1 MIRIRRS
8 LRPREATQR
17 TWVSHLVMLKLGQ
30 RFKAEDNN
38 WRENDNYANNCYHP
52 RLRTTVGVLK
62 QQPYLSLKF
71 ILGKWT
77 LLFLYKTFIL
87 SVEKESLWKILHQK
101 TTGFRFACD
110 SFRAFHKTS
119 KTSKNWVFLCWFD
132 ERVGQVVMGG
142 TRWGNFWRKDSSEDF
157 ESKGVSGWVVNLR
170 STSNSVDGILTEK
183 FKL

>member
-1 MIRIRRS
+1 
-8 LRPREATQR
+8 
-17 TWVSHLVMLKLGQ
+17 MLKLGQ

-38 WRENDNYANNCYHP
+38 WREDDNYANNCYHS

-71 ILGKWT
+71 ILRKWT

-110 SFRAFHKTS
+110 SFRAFHRTS
-119 KTSKNWVFLCWFD
+119 KTFKNSVFLCWFD
-132 ERVGQVVMGG
+132 ERRSSGDG
-142 TRWGNFWRKDSSEDF
+142 RDSSG
-157 ESKGVSGWVVNLR
+157 ESLKKIFFCSLLRQSGVRVGSR
-170 STSNSVDGILTEK
+170 FINSKDWKTDLVLEVK
-183 FKL
+183 FKA